1 MSSVIKGMENL
12 KIQIRLLQEVQE
24 TSLSVH
30 AAICTEQIR
39 EDEPPTILN
48 TPLRTRASSTGTTP
62 QPTSPRIPMR
72 FPPRR
77 SPVVETQRTPLQ
89 HRRIDV
95 DGGSDEDLL
104 LLAQLQGRLSPNPLS
119 THEQRNIN
127 RGRQGSSRD
136 HGRRNDNNTNS
147 NIHQKT
153 RDRSP
158 RSRDNERFRLRGI
171 PRDSNSFK
179 TALRTPTSMRTGT
192 TNDDVRNDYNRNN
205 RSSRH
210 NTSVI
215 TGTSNNCRLSA
226 APSRANLQQRKDGLF
241 LSRLSRDTRA
251 IDVVNYIRIEANLN
265 LRIDPLATKY
275 DSYRSYF
282 IHAHPRHH
290 DLLLRPGMW
299 SKNGILHS
307 YQLIKDNN
315 LLKENIFYIFYMVSL
330 FPVPILR
337 IIVTKL
343 SSFSL

>member
-1 MSSVIKGMENL
+1 MENL
-12 KIQIRLLQEVQE
+12 KNQIRLLQEVQE

-48 TPLRTRASSTGTTP
+48 TPPRTRAPSTGTTP

-127 RGRQGSSRD
+127 RGRLKD
-136 HGRRNDNNTNS
+136 HQEITEEGTITTLTGEEV
-147 NIHQKT
+147 NIT
-153 RDRSP
+153 ADELYNRSP
-158 RSRDNERFRLRGI
+158 RSRDNERFRLRRI
-171 PRDSNSFK
+171 PRDFNRFNI
-179 TALRTPTSMRTGT
+179 ALRTPTSMRTGT

-226 APSRANLQQRKDGLF
+226 APSSANLQQRKDGLF

-251 IDVVNYIRIEANLN
+251 RDVVNYIRIEANLN
-265 LRIDPLATKY
+265 LKIDPLATKY
-275 DSYRSYF
+275 DSYRSYH

-299 SKNGILHS
+299 SKNGT
-307 YQLIKDNN
+307 
-315 LLKENIFYIFYMVSL
+315 FMG
-330 FPVPILR
+330 
-337 IIVTKL
+337 
-343 SSFSL
+343 